1 MKVPIR
7 YKSSD
12 RYNAGVDVVYDDE
25 SKLEYAPF
33 VYATTASGDNGGSED
48 EEGEE
53 SMLITVTDG
62 TLNKNYSEIKSAVE
76 SGKVLYFVEDGVI
89 YFVTHYYFE
98 DTEYTVEFTCVISST
113 LYTYSFVA
121 DNETDSLVNI
131 EQPIQPVEPT

>member
-48 EEGEE
+48 EEGED
-53 SMLITVTDG
+53 SMVVHINVDSTPVTLD
-62 TLNKNYSEIKSAVE
+62 KNWTEIKEAIE
-76 SGKVLYFVEDGVI
+76 SGTFVYLIDIGESNTTIKYIDSYEYVSSLELYVLSVKGL
-89 YFVTHYYFE
+89 T
-98 DTEYTVEFTCVISST
+98 
-113 LYTYSFVA
+113 
-121 DNETDSLVNI
+121 DNEATLFTASSPTGVLTI
-131 EQPIQPVEPT
+131 E